1 MAGKTIQ
8 DQTSTYPDQNL
19 TKFLNIEPVTSITV
33 PGPSGSVVIDG
44 SQVSIP
50 GFTADTATLAYT
62 ASTAPS
68 YLPLVGGT
76 ITGNLTVTGTTTLN
90 SVISVTS
97 SYSSGST
104 VFGDALSDTHQFTG
118 SVFITGSSLTWNN
131 NTVIAS
137 DVTSSMSVASASYA
151 LTASY
156 LQGSITSAS
165 YTATASKIIIVNE
178 ATSPSTYYP
187 IFANSTSGPVS
198 LGADASTYTY
208 QPSTNILTVTSSLA
222 LDISASSINSTN
234 RQLIDAGGVASV
246 QWNSYRLYNSSNN
259 LVVHWGTGN
268 LYSGSFVTSSISWT
282 DRLLRDSDGTVTVDW
297 ENALFN
303 DSSGNTSVNVSPRRL
318 HDSSTNVSIAWE
330 DRNLLNSAT
339 TVVTDWENHLLY
351 DDSGLTSIDWK
362 RRRLLDPSE
371 NISIDYENRQLYA
384 NDGATVA
391 LDWANAEYTN
401 INNALALTP
410 LDPLPTGFTGM
421 LAVSGSSL
429 YFHNGSS
436 WQLIV

>member
-1 MAGKTIQ
+1 MAEKTIADLLSIDVDSQ
-8 DQTSTYPDQNL
+8 E
-19 TKFLNIEPVTSITV
+19 TKFLETTNIYSFKTL
-33 PGPSGSVVIDG
+33 GPNGEIIFDST
-44 SQVSIP
+44 QQTIP
-50 GFTADTATLAYT
+50 GFIADSASLAFT
-62 ASTAPS
+62 ASTAPA
-68 YLPLVGGT
+68 YLPLAGGT
-76 ITGNLTVTGTTTLN
+76 ITGDLTVNGTAYLN
-90 SVISVTS
+90 SVVSVTS

-104 VFGDALSDTHQFTG
+104 IFGDTLSDTHRFTG
-118 SVFITGSSLTWNN
+118 SVFITGSSFTWNN
-131 NTVIAS
+131 STIITS
-137 DVTSSMSVASASYA
+137 DVTSSISVTSASYA
-151 LTASY
+151 
-156 LQGSITSAS
+156 
-165 YTATASKIIIVNE
+165 ATASKIIIVNE
-178 ATSPSTYYP
+178 ATSPATYYP

-268 LYSGSFVTSSISWT
+268 LYSGSFVTSSVSWN
-282 DRLLRDSDGTVTVDW
+282 DRVLRDSDGTVTVDW
-297 ENALFN
+297 ENAVLN
-303 DSSGNTSVNVSPRRL
+303 DPSGNTSVNVSPRRL

-371 NISIDYENRQLYA
+371 NISVDYENRQLYA
-384 NDGATVA
+384 NDGATIA

-436 WQLIV
+436 WQLII